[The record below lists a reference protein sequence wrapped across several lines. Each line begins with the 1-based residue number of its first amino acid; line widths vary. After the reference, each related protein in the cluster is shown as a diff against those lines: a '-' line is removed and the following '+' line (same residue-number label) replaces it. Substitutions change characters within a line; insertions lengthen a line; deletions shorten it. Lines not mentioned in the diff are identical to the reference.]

1 MLFCITSRSCL
12 WAHCCLALSLPIGRH
27 PTQRKKMSTLSSTS
41 RRGEALWQIEE
52 WNESTDISIVG
63 VDAQKP
69 FGGGIFKYG
78 IETGY

>member
-1 MLFCITSRSCL
+1 
-12 WAHCCLALSLPIGRH
+12 
-27 PTQRKKMSTLSSTS
+27 MSTLSSTS

>member
-1 MLFCITSRSCL
+1 
-12 WAHCCLALSLPIGRH
+12 
-27 PTQRKKMSTLSSTS
+27 MSTLSCAG

-78 IETGY
+78 VETGC